1 MGMSKH
7 LFVSGHTAC
16 AGCGMT
22 IIVRNVIDALG
33 KDVIVVNAT
42 GCLEIVSSAYPRSAW
57 EVPYIHC
64 LFENAPSVA
73 TGIVHALRAQG
84 NDHTKVV
91 VFAGDGSTYD
101 IGIGAL
107 SGMLER
113 NEDVLYIC
121 YDNEAYMNTGNQRSS
136 ATPFGAATTTSP
148 AGSEIHGKQQF
159 KKPITEIAASHGI
172 KYAASS
178 GVSYLADLKN
188 KVKKAAA
195 IKGAAFIS
203 VHSPCVPGWGYDPA
217 LTVDLGKKVVMSG
230 LWKLF
235 EIENG
240 KFKFN
245 FKPEKRI
252 PVAEYFKPQKRF
264 KHLTDE
270 EIANIQKIVDEEWEE
285 LERTSE

>member
-1 MGMSKH
+1 MSKH

-16 AGCGMT
+16 AGCGMA
-22 IIVRNVIDALG
+22 IIVRHVIDTLG

-73 TGIVHALRAQG
+73 SGISRALKAQG

-91 VFAGDGSTYD
+91 VFAGDGATYD
-101 IGIGAL
+101 IGFGAL

-121 YDNEAYMNTGNQRSS
+121 YDNEAYMNTGVQRSS
-136 ATPFGAATTTSP
+136 ATPVGAATTTSP
-148 AGSEIHGKQQF
+148 AGTKIHGKRQP
-159 KKPITEIAASHGI
+159 KKPIVQIAADHGI
-172 KYAASS
+172 PYAASATAAHL
-178 GVSYLADLKN
+178 VDLKN
-188 KVKKAAA
+188 KVKKAKAV
-195 IKGAAFIS
+195 KGSAFIAI
-203 VHSPCVPGWGYDPA
+203 HSPCVPGWGYDPA
-217 LTVDLGKKVVMSG
+217 LTVDLSKKVVMSG

-240 KFKFN
+240 EFKLN
-245 FKPEKRI
+245 LKPEKRI

-264 KHLTDE
+264 KHLTGE
-270 EIANIQKIVDEEWEE
+270 EIAEIQKDVDKDWEKY
-285 LERTSE
+285 